1 MKLVVPTLYNLRKH
15 RAAHRRAAFL
25 IGSKTGIDSH
35 ELIRCVRPWAA
46 WLTVDSIMTIDEA
59 LPAGIMEAFAARS
72 VEVVVVLTTSPTLAA
87 AVRAE
92 CVRLNMAFVDSSM
105 PPMDSRELA
114 LLQEVLH
121 HDFELGGFNEW
132 LNGDPQYSAPVL
144 RSISLTHCRRTFPG
158 YVVPHLEP
166 LWQRTGGRPLAALDI
181 GCGALSRL
189 RWGAL
194 NGFLNVTG
202 VDPLLDMYAIVRER
216 HGLSMLPEIACAR
229 DLCIGA
235 EDLVTEVAPGSYDFA
250 YSSNALDH
258 TSDPV
263 AVIQS
268 IASALRPGGLFALDV
283 FTREGSRENWW
294 QLHQFDIYVDAG
306 GSLVCEGRDG
316 TIRPLFPAESGLVV
330 RAIPTNN
337 DAVTAVVAE
346 RVGAERVNLPLPS
359 LKTNT
364 RSLESIAAMFHA
376 PEGVTMGA
384 AGH

>member
-15 RAAHRRAAFL
+15 RAAHCRAAFL
-25 IGSKTGIDSH
+25 IASKTGIDSH
-35 ELIRCVRPWAA
+35 ELVRCLRPWAA
-46 WLTVDSIMTIDEA
+46 WLTVDSIMTIDQT
-59 LPAGIMEAFAARS
+59 LPAGILEAFAARH
-72 VEVVVVLTTSPTLAA
+72 VEVVVLMTTSPQLAA

-132 LNGDPQYSAPVL
+132 LDSDPQYSAPVL
-144 RSISLTHCRRTFPG
+144 RSISMTHCRRAFPG

-166 LWQRTGGRPLAALDI
+166 LWQHSRGRPLATLDI

-202 VDPLLDMYAIVRER
+202 VDPLLDMYAILRER
-216 HGLSMLPEIACAR
+216 HGLSLLPEIACAR

-235 EDLVTEVAPGSYDFA
+235 EELVNEVVPGSYDFA

-294 QLHQFDIYVDAG
+294 QLHQFDIYVDTN

-316 TIRPLFPAESGLVV
+316 TVRPLFPEESGLVV

-346 RVGAERVNLPLPS
+346 RVGTLRRAVRKPPV
-359 LKTNT
+359 NT
-364 RSLESIAAMFHA
+364 RTLASIAALFHA
-376 PEGVTMGA
+376 PEGAAIGA
-384 AGH
+384 TAGH